1 MLQSF
6 YDNLGFIGALL
17 FSLFLFIFFIFWIA
31 GIAGIT
37 LPYDGG
43 QKKANSWQIILAIL
57 IPVYPVIW
65 LISDMYM
72 QHKYMSE
79 D

>member
-6 YDNLGFIGALL
+6 YETLGFLGALF

-43 QKKANSWQIILAIL
+43 RKKLNYWQIALAVIF
-57 IPVYPVIW
+57 PPYPVIW

-72 QHKYMSE
+72 QHRYMTK